1 MEKYQLKRST
11 LPGMSAAAVMI
22 GICLFAGSVYM
33 IGLIG
38 SRIELARCG
47 AMDFR
52 EATKQCFVYAFFP
65 ICGLSVLFYAERG
78 FRIGFA
84 KILIDSRGIT
94 RKIFGLSKNE
104 IKWEN
109 IAQCGILTYRAR
121 RVAIPYMAFFSRYK
135 LPDEALSG
143 AINGEYFSKW
153 PEIIC
158 VGLETE
164 KEATALKEFC
174 ALHGKTLEDHRKEP
188 RPKPF

>member
-1 MEKYQLKRST
+1 
-11 LPGMSAAAVMI
+11 
-22 GICLFAGSVYM
+22 M

-47 AMDFR
+47 AMDSH

-65 ICGLSVLFYAERG
+65 ICGFSVLFYAERG

-84 KILIDSRGIT
+84 KILIDSMGIT

-109 IAQCGILTYRAR
+109 IVQCGILTYRAR

>member
-1 MEKYQLKRST
+1 MENYRLKRST
-11 LPGMSAAAVMI
+11 LPGLALFTVLI
-22 GICLFAGSVYM
+22 GILFFVGIVFIFGFIGYRIALAQCEGVEMNAVIRESVFLAVVAIAGAV
-33 IGLIG
+33 
-38 SRIELARCG
+38 A
-47 AMDFR
+47 
-52 EATKQCFVYAFFP
+52 
-65 ICGLSVLFYAERG
+65 VLFVGIRT
-78 FRIGFA
+78 RISNA
-84 KILIDSRGIT
+84 KILLDGAGVT
-94 RKIFGLSKNE
+94 RKIFGMPQQQ
-104 IKWEN
+104 IKWE
-109 IAQCGILTYRAR
+109 AMEQCGIFSYRAG